1 MKETLV
7 SIIVRTLNEERYLQ
21 KLFAGIVTQKLAPN
35 FKVQIVLVDSGS
47 SDRTVEIAKNYGAK
61 IEYIT
66 KQQFT
71 FGRSLNIGC
80 EAADGEYLVITSGHC
95 IPVDENWISN
105 LIRPLTENNAE
116 YSYGKQ
122 IGGEM
127 SRYSECQIF
136 AKYFPDQD
144 QCPQKGFFVNNA
156 NSAITKQAWNKYK
169 FDEELTGLED
179 MELAKRLVR
188 DGGRVAY
195 VSTAAVFHLHHESW
209 RQVRVRFEREAIALQ
224 KIMPE
229 VQIHFADFLR
239 YFISAVLFD
248 FSHALR
254 SKKFAQYCS
263 EIINYRLMQYWGSYR
278 GNKHTR
284 KLSYQMKEQ
293 YFYPR
298 V

>member
-1 MKETLV
+1 MLV
-7 SIIVRTLNEERYLQ
+7 SIVVRTLNEERYLQ
-21 KLFAGIVTQKLAPN
+21 KLFSGIVKQKLPAD
-35 FKVQIVLVDSGS
+35 FKTQIVLVDSGS
-47 SDRTVEIAKNYGAK
+47 TDQTVEIAKNYGAK

-80 EAADGEYLVITSGHC
+80 EAADGDILIITSGHC
-95 IPVDENWISN
+95 IPCDEHWIAN
-105 LIRPLTENNAE
+105 LIQPLLAKTAE

-122 IGGEM
+122 IGGDQ

-144 QCPQKGFFVNNA
+144 KNPQKGFFVNNA
-156 NSAITKQAWNKYK
+156 NSAITKEAWRKYK

-188 DGGRVAY
+188 DGGKVSYVA
-195 VSTAAVFHLHHESW
+195 AASVYHLHHESW
-209 RQVRVRFEREAIALQ
+209 RQVKVRFEREAIALQ

-229 VQIHFADFLR
+229 VQIHFTDFMR

-254 SKKFAQYCS
+254 TKKLALYFT
-263 EIINYRLMQYWGSYR
+263 EILKYRLMQYWGSYR
-278 GNKHTR
+278 GNKQTR
-284 KLSYQMKEQ
+284 KLSHQMKEQ